1 MRGLYFGT
9 KERMTWVRPPSI
21 DADISKG
28 KWSAE
33 GGFLNGGAFVRGS
46 STGHKRYRFT
56 WNLAAQ
62 EDIYDIL
69 DYADGLY
76 GDGLIYF
83 LEPFSAPTNCLPQ
96 FWAAPRLQNADAPPL
111 TVNARPSLVN
121 TAINVRGYPTKSAVY
136 TLTASSEFTSLW
148 IPIPPDYT
156 LHVGAH
162 GSATGTAAVT
172 VQSDSAGSPTAL
184 TLLTVNTSQLTNLSV
199 SGATGATISAQ
210 GEGQLTLAGLVA
222 QVRPNDASAPTGDF
236 ISGRGHSG
244 CRFVPSS
251 ITVQGYSA
259 PEALDKV
266 AASALLVEVGAWEQ

>member
-96 FWAAPRLQNADAPPL
+96 FWAAPRLQNIDAPPL
-111 TVNARPSLVN
+111 THDVRPTLVN
-121 TAINVRGYPTKSAVY
+121 TASNVFSYPTKSAVY
-136 TLTASSEFTSLW
+136 TFTSTSTFDSLW

-156 LHVGAH
+156 LHFGAH
-162 GSATGTAAVT
+162 GSATGTATITVQADGDTHDAVT
-172 VQSDSAGSPTAL
+172 LLGVTGST
-184 TLLTVNTSQLTNLSV
+184 LTNTTV
-199 SGATGATISAQ
+199 VGASGATISAE

-222 QVRPNDASAPTGDF
+222 QVLPTGVSAPTGDF

-251 ITVQGYSA
+251 VTIQGYSA

-266 AASALLVEVGAWEQ
+266 AATALLVEVGAWEQ